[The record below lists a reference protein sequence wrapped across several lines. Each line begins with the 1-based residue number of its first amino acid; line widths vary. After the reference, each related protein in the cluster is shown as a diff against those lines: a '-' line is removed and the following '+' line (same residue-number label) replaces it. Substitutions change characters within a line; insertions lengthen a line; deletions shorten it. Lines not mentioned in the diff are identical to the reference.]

1 MIIDIHTHVFPDNI
15 AEKASYGIEAFY
27 GIDVQNNGRLENL
40 LKTADDAGVDKVVI
54 HSPATTPHQVTSI
67 NNFIY
72 ECTQKYPDRV
82 IGFMTMHPDFENINQ
97 EVERCIGLGL
107 KGLKLHPDFQRF
119 NIDDKKALYIYE
131 AIAGRLPLL
140 VHTGDFRYQW
150 SKPYR
155 MAKVMEEFPSMTV
168 IGAHFGGWSEWDDAV
183 CAFKGKNVYV
193 DTSSSMY
200 RIPLNYAEELI
211 RSYGVDHVLFG
222 SDYPMWNSKD
232 ELEYIDRLN
241 LTHEEKEL
249 ILHGNAERIL
259 NLK

>member
-1 MIIDIHTHVFPDNI
+1 MFSLIILRKRRLT
-15 AEKASYGIEAFY
+15 GIEAFY

-155 MAKVMEEFPSMTV
+155 MAKVMEGVSV
-168 IGAHFGGWSEWDDAV
+168 NDG
-183 CAFKGKNVYV
+183 
-193 DTSSSMY
+193 Y
-200 RIPLNYAEELI
+200 RGSFRWLV
-211 RSYGVDHVLFG
+211 GVG
-222 SDYPMWNSKD
+222 
-232 ELEYIDRLN
+232 
-241 LTHEEKEL
+241 
-249 ILHGNAERIL
+249 
-259 NLK
+259 

>member
-1 MIIDIHTHVFPDNI
+1 MFSLIILRKRRLT
-15 AEKASYGIEAFY
+15 GIEAFY
-27 GIDVQNNGRLENL
+27 GIDVQNNGRLGNL

-183 CAFKGKNVYV
+183 CAFKGKNGYV